1 MLAIAA
7 FGGDDVQ
14 IMQLGFAN
22 GATEYFKGPN
32 IIEILEHD
40 FDNSLAFCTC
50 RFTGIPIPFQHRVDG
65 LPRLFGNVGSAVE
78 RLGYGG
84 KGITGLFS
92 YVRESLVRIV
102 CHRRLVRRLER
113 FAQVLAEVHGKV
125 GEVFQHND
133 VILGC
138 QFADD
143 AQLFFFQAN
152 PAGVVG
158 IGIDD
163 GGDIAFAEVT
173 FQLRFQL
180 VATVVDRKSTRLNSS
195 HTDISRMPSSA

>member
-40 FDNSLAFCTC
+40 FDNSLAFRAC

-92 YVRESLVRIV
+92 YVRESYRSFFGRIA
-102 CHRRLVRRLER
+102 HESLLLHFIISE
-113 FAQVLAEVHGKV
+113 
-125 GEVFQHND
+125 N
-133 VILGC
+133 
-138 QFADD
+138 
-143 AQLFFFQAN
+143 AN
-152 PAGVVG
+152 ESFG
-158 IGIDD
+158 
-163 GGDIAFAEVT
+163 
-173 FQLRFQL
+173 LRFSKL
-180 VATVVDRKSTRLNSS
+180 SDMLAMLKNVVKSTKNS
-195 HTDISRMPSSA
+195 

>member
-40 FDNSLAFCTC
+40 FDNSLAFRAC

-65 LPRLFGNVGSAVE
+65 LPRLFGNVGSAVA

-92 YVRESLVRIV
+92 YVRESY
-102 CHRRLVRRLER
+102 HSF
-113 FAQVLAEVHGKV
+113 FAVLRMSHS
-125 GEVFQHND
+125 
-133 VILGC
+133 
-138 QFADD
+138 
-143 AQLFFFQAN
+143 FFIFIISENAN
-152 PAGVVG
+152 ESFG
-158 IGIDD
+158 
-163 GGDIAFAEVT
+163 
-173 FQLRFQL
+173 LRFSKLSICWQYL
-180 VATVVDRKSTRLNSS
+180 KTL
-195 HTDISRMPSSA
+195 

>member
-40 FDNSLAFCTC
+40 FDNSLAFRAC

-84 KGITGLFS
+84 KGIPVSLAMS
-92 YVRESLVRIV
+92 ESRTVAF
-102 CHRRLVRRLER
+102 
-113 FAQVLAEVHGKV
+113 FAVLRMSHS
-125 GEVFQHND
+125 
-133 VILGC
+133 
-138 QFADD
+138 
-143 AQLFFFQAN
+143 FFIFIISENAN
-152 PAGVVG
+152 ESFG
-158 IGIDD
+158 
-163 GGDIAFAEVT
+163 
-173 FQLRFQL
+173 LRFSKLSICWQCL
-180 VATVVDRKSTRLNSS
+180 KTL
-195 HTDISRMPSSA
+195 

>member
-40 FDNSLAFCTC
+40 FDNSLAFRAC

-84 KGITGLFS
+84 KSLAMS
-92 YVRESLVRIV
+92 ESRTVAF
-102 CHRRLVRRLER
+102 
-113 FAQVLAEVHGKV
+113 FAVLRMSHS
-125 GEVFQHND
+125 
-133 VILGC
+133 
-138 QFADD
+138 
-143 AQLFFFQAN
+143 FFIFIISENAN
-152 PAGVVG
+152 ESFG
-158 IGIDD
+158 
-163 GGDIAFAEVT
+163 
-173 FQLRFQL
+173 LRFSKLSICWQYFKTL
-180 VATVVDRKSTRLNSS
+180 
-195 HTDISRMPSSA
+195 

>member
-40 FDNSLAFCTC
+40 FDNSLAFCTR

-92 YVRESLVRIV
+92 YVRESYRSFFCRIAHESLLLHFHHIRK
-102 CHRRLVRRLER
+102 CER
-113 FAQVLAEVHGKV
+113 KFRFTFFETFDMLAMLK
-125 GEVFQHND
+125 N
-133 VILGC
+133 
-138 QFADD
+138 
-143 AQLFFFQAN
+143 
-152 PAGVVG
+152 VV
-158 IGIDD
+158 
-163 GGDIAFAEVT
+163 
-173 FQLRFQL
+173 
-180 VATVVDRKSTRLNSS
+180 KSTKNS
-195 HTDISRMPSSA
+195 

>member
-40 FDNSLAFCTC
+40 FDNSLAFCTR

-92 YVRESLVRIV
+92 YVRESYRSFLCRIA
-102 CHRRLVRRLER
+102 HESLL
-113 FAQVLAEVHGKV
+113 L
-125 GEVFQHND
+125 
-133 VILGC
+133 
-138 QFADD
+138 
-143 AQLFFFQAN
+143 LFIISENAN
-152 PAGVVG
+152 ESFG
-158 IGIDD
+158 
-163 GGDIAFAEVT
+163 
-173 FQLRFQL
+173 LRFSKLSICWQCL
-180 VATVVDRKSTRLNSS
+180 KTL
-195 HTDISRMPSSA
+195 

>member
-92 YVRESLVRIV
+92 YVRESYRSFLCRIA
-102 CHRRLVRRLER
+102 HESLLL
-113 FAQVLAEVHGKV
+113 F
-125 GEVFQHND
+125 
-133 VILGC
+133 ILSEN
-138 QFADD
+138 
-143 AQLFFFQAN
+143 AN
-152 PAGVVG
+152 ESFG
-158 IGIDD
+158 
-163 GGDIAFAEVT
+163 
-173 FQLRFQL
+173 LRFSKLSICWQCL
-180 VATVVDRKSTRLNSS
+180 KTL
-195 HTDISRMPSSA
+195 